1 MRDAKDVRID
11 CKRRLTEGN
20 GEHDARGLA
29 PDTGERFELFPR
41 FRYAPGMPFRQSSS
55 GGNDVLGL
63 RSEKPARLNQTFDIG
78 EPRRG

>member
-11 CKRRLTEGN
+11 RERRFTEGN

-29 PDTGERFELFPR
+29 PDAGERFESFPR
-41 FRYAPGMPFRQSSS
+41 FRYAPGMSFRQRSS

-63 RSEKPARLNQTFDIG
+63 RSKKTARLDQTFDIG